1 MFFFVFVVVVVC
13 VRVSRMGKE
22 KKKLQE
28 LAKLER
34 LERATSRCVGFS
46 FLFAFFKHPIFAQRA
61 SCRTITEVLC
71 FHLVCL
77 LTLLSYI

>member
-1 MFFFVFVVVVVC
+1 MFFLLLLLCVYVC
-13 VRVSRMGKE
+13 REWERG

-71 FHLVCL
+71 FQLVCL

>member
-1 MFFFVFVVVVVC
+1 MFFLLLLLCVYVC
-13 VRVSRMGKE
+13 REWERG

-46 FLFAFFKHPIFAQRA
+46 FLFAFSSIPFLHREPHAVPLQRF
-61 SCRTITEVLC
+61 SVFNWCV
-71 FHLVCL
+71 
-77 LTLLSYI
+77 Y